1 MPPTHRP
8 TTAALV
14 LLACFLPV
22 SLGAE
27 VPRGEVQEE
36 WKTPTELAGYR
47 ATPNLAETVA
57 FLERLAAASPLVR
70 LDSFGT
76 SAAGRDMPLVVVS
89 AHGVTDLA
97 TAQKLG
103 LPVVMIQNGIHAGE
117 IDGKDAS
124 LALLRD
130 LVLERRPAL
139 REALES
145 LAAVV
150 IVPVYNVDGHER
162 ISPFNRPNQNG
173 PEEGMGFRTTAAQR
187 DLNRDHTRLDT
198 VEARALVKLFNRW
211 RPHLHVDDHV
221 TDGSD
226 HDWTLTWF
234 WAEEPQLP
242 APVDAWMDEH
252 FPAAV
257 RAVEEAG
264 YRAGPYVSLL
274 DGSDPSKG
282 FSSWVADPRYSSG
295 YFPLRQRPSILVEM
309 HSYKP
314 YRDRV
319 LALEAFLAGLLE
331 ETARGGR
338 ELVAA
343 VSAAE
348 AAEIRAGLAAGDPD
362 AEAPPVV
369 VDWDARSTEDT
380 GDTVR
385 WPVYAW
391 EMEDSRALGVPLLHY
406 RRGEIAGGDPAGLE
420 VPWIHRP
427 AAVLERPRP
436 RGYLVLPGW
445 NEIASRLEAHGLAA
459 QRIDQAFEATAEVT
473 RLSNP
478 TFAATPYQGRH
489 RLEDVAVSRTTEA
502 FQVPPGAL
510 WVGADQAHFPLAV
523 ALLEAEAPDSLLRWG
538 LLSSLF
544 ERNEYIEPRVLEPL
558 VREMLETPEHRA
570 AWEAAVAAD
579 PELEGDPGARWMWW
593 YQRTPYWDDHVGL
606 YPVLRL
612 GDLPAPLRD

>member
-1 MPPTHRP
+1 L
-8 TTAALV
+8 AALLSA
-14 LLACFLPV
+14 LLAPLCLA
-22 SLGAE
+22 AE
-27 VPRGEVQEE
+27 NPRGAVPEE
-36 WKTPTELAGYR
+36 WRTPAERADYRSTPDLAS
-47 ATPNLAETVA
+47 TVA
-57 FLERLAAASPLVR
+57 YLERLADASPLVH
-70 LDSFGT
+70 LDTFGT
-76 SAAGRDMPLVVVS
+76 SAAGRAMPLVVVS
-89 AHGVTDLA
+89 AHGVTDPA
-97 TAQKLG
+97 GARGTG

-117 IDGKDAS
+117 IDGKDAC

-130 LVLERRPAL
+130 LVTDRRPAL
-139 REALES
+139 RAALEG

-150 IVPVYNVDGHER
+150 VVPVYNVDGHER
-162 ISPFNRPNQNG
+162 VSPFNRPNQNG
-173 PEEGMGFRTTAAQR
+173 PVDGMGFRTTAAHR

-198 VEARALVKLFNRW
+198 VEARSLIDLFVRW

-234 WAEEPQLP
+234 WAEAPQLA
-242 APVDAWMDEH
+242 APLDAWMDAH

-257 RAVEEAG
+257 GAVEEAG

-295 YFPLRQRPSILVEM
+295 YFPLRHRPSILVEM

-314 YRDRV
+314 YRARV

-343 VSAAE
+343 VAAAE
-348 AAEIRAGLAAGDPD
+348 QAEIEAGLAVGDPD
-362 AEAPPVV
+362 GDPDGEAPPVV
-369 VDWDARSTEDT
+369 VDWDGEDT

-391 EMEDSRALGVPLLHY
+391 EMDDSRALGVPLLHY
-406 RRGEIAGGDPAGLE
+406 RRGEIAGGAREGLE

-427 AAVLERPRP
+427 TAVATRPRP
-436 RGYLVLPGW
+436 RGYLLLPGW
-445 NEIASRLEAHGLAA
+445 NEIASRLEAHGLRVE
-459 QRIDQAFEATAEVT
+459 RIDRAFEVSAEVT
-473 RLSNP
+473 RLSEP
-478 TFAATPYQGRH
+478 TFAAQPYQGRH
-489 RLEDVAVSRTTEA
+489 RLDEVTVSRTTETV
-502 FQVPPGAL
+502 QVPPGAL
-510 WVGADQAHFPLAV
+510 WVGADQADFPLVV
-523 ALLEAEAPDSLLRWG
+523 ALLEPDAPDSLLRWG
-538 LLSSLF
+538 VVSSLF

-558 VREMLETPEHRA
+558 VREMLELEEHRA

-579 PELEGDPGARWMWW
+579 PELEGNPGARWMWW
-593 YQRTPYWDDHVGL
+593 YQRTPYWDAHVGR

-612 GDLPAPLRD
+612 DTVPAPLAD